1 MKLKFDKNKLKL
13 AVLSMISDVHSY
25 YIFNEDV
32 SHEIRKKFIAFLF
45 EQNVISE
52 ESENALYIFIEKNAL
67 HTKGHSF
74 SNEISFKDV
83 IKKIEVHSFRQ
94 LTDQVNKLAQN
105 MNLDIQISN
114 TMFSRLTNESVN
126 TPKKRNTLRLLAL
139 WIGYKRSHLI
149 SNWNYEILYKL
160 CDMNNIHENSNG
172 VRIAFSLHSRGDV
185 INEKMIRWFKNELI
199 NIIKDLK
206 IDYASFDGAD
216 SFQVNEFT
224 IDLPL
229 AQSSQIDECMPVD
242 YDKTV
247 RDGIA
252 IAHQMAIRWP
262 LSQHIS
268 QRKYMTIGMASGEF
282 SKLNI
287 HLKSLLH
294 TSLSEDAI
302 IRVTEF
308 TRLCIVTNEIRVNF
322 CSKPVRKSIA
332 DGEIITFWW
341 IKSLWC
347 TIYWDFIPVLLTDKM
362 LPTTKEAFIRFKKS
376 LCIPDQREENIHIAL
391 SAIHRYPQNTLL
403 IIEIAKI
410 CFFRKMFH
418 VANMIITTLFASNP
432 KHIVARSL
440 RMQIFLNLALE
451 QEHLSV
457 SKIFFQH
464 SINEGLY
471 ITKHCNIEDEEPWCE
486 FGLVYLGLAL
496 RILTIKR
503 KNEDGVEDTE
513 FINYENFINNL
524 QKANNCF
531 QQGLTF
537 SPTGF
542 GLRSS
547 FWLMHSRALIALFES
562 NKQFFSSE
570 KSIRNVENIFEQ
582 VGINHFKFIGW
593 IDENFDIEF
602 LKQRMDRSIR
612 VYNNSVLLSSFIP
625 NIKFAFATVVFDFSP
640 ILTTGQIKQ
649 VLNWLNEAKISA
661 NDLKEHKL
669 GIYSILNCLAQIQAP
684 DEFIEYITKMI
695 NWIKTTLEDDLTKE
709 DQHVIDKN
717 KLKGNKLI
725 LLYLE
730 DRVNPGILV

>member
-1 MKLKFDKNKLKL
+1 MNRNFDNNKLKL
-13 AVLSMISDVHSY
+13 AVLSMIPDSHSF
-25 YIFNEDV
+25 YIFNEDI
-32 SHEIRKKFIAFLF
+32 SNEIRKKFIAFLF

-52 ESENALYIFIEKNAL
+52 GSENELYTFIEKNAL
-67 HTKGHSF
+67 HTKGYSF

-94 LTDQVNKLAQN
+94 LADHVNKLAKD
-105 MNLDIQISN
+105 MDLDIQVSN
-114 TMFSRLTNESVN
+114 TMFSRLTNEPVN

-139 WIGYKRSHLI
+139 WIGYRRSHLI
-149 SNWNYEILYKL
+149 SNWNYETLNKL
-160 CDMNNIHENSNG
+160 CNMNTINENSNG

-185 INEKMIRWFKNELI
+185 INEKTIRWFKNELI
-199 NIIKDLK
+199 KIIKDLK

-262 LSQHIS
+262 LSQHIN

-294 TSLSEDAI
+294 ASLSEDAI

-332 DGEIITFWW
+332 DGEMITFWW

-347 TIYWDFIPVLLTDKM
+347 TIYWDFIPILLTEKM
-362 LPTTKEAFIRFKKS
+362 LPTKREAFISFKKS
-376 LCIPDQREENIHIAL
+376 LCIPDQREQNIHIAL
-391 SAIHRYPQNTLL
+391 SAIHRYPQNSLL

-432 KHIVARSL
+432 HHVVARSL

-503 KNEDGVEDTE
+503 KKEEGVEDSE
-513 FINYENFINNL
+513 YINYENFIKNL
-524 QKANNCF
+524 HKANECF

-542 GLRSS
+542 GIRSS
-547 FWLMHSRALIALFES
+547 FWLMYSNTLIALFES
-562 NKQFFSSE
+562 NKQLFTTDIP
-570 KSIRNVENIFEQ
+570 IRDVDNIFEK

-593 IDENFDIEF
+593 IDENFDMDF
-602 LKQRMDRSIR
+602 LKQRMNRSIR

-640 ILTTGQIKQ
+640 ILTVGQIKQ
-649 VLNWLNEAKISA
+649 VLDWLNESKISA

-684 DEFIEYITKMI
+684 EEFIEVVTRMI
-695 NWIKTTLEDDLTKE
+695 DWINKTLEDDLTKA
-709 DQHVIDKN
+709 DHHVIDKN
-717 KLKGNKLI
+717 KLQGNKLI

-730 DRVNPGILV
+730 DRVAPGILV

>member
-1 MKLKFDKNKLKL
+1 MKQKIDKNKLKL
-13 AVLSMISDVHSY
+13 AILSMIPDSHSY

-32 SHEIRKKFIAFLF
+32 SHETRKKFISFLYK
-45 EQNVISE
+45 QNVIRE
-52 ESENALYIFIEKNAL
+52 ESENSLFTFIEKNAL
-67 HTKGHSF
+67 HTKGHSL
-74 SNEISFKDV
+74 SKEISFKDI
-83 IKKIEVHSFRQ
+83 IKIIEVHSFRQ
-94 LTDQVNKLAQN
+94 LTDQVNKLAN
-105 MNLDIQISN
+105 DIHLSIQISN

-149 SNWNYEILYKL
+149 SNWNYEILQKL
-160 CDMNNIHENSNG
+160 CSMNNLNENSNG
-172 VRIAFSLHSRGDV
+172 VRIAFSLNSRGDV
-185 INEKMIRWFKNELI
+185 INEKTIRWFKNELI
-199 NIIKDLK
+199 SIIKDLK
-206 IDYASFDGAD
+206 INYASFDGAD

-224 IDLPL
+224 IDLSL
-229 AQSSQIDECMPVD
+229 AKSAQIDECMPVD

-262 LSQHIS
+262 LSQHIN
-268 QRKYMTIGMASGEF
+268 QRKYITIGIASGEF

-294 TSLSEDAI
+294 TSLPEDAI

-322 CSKPVRKSIA
+322 CSNPVRKSIA
-332 DGEIITFWW
+332 DGEMITFWW

-347 TIYWDFIPVLLTDKM
+347 TIYWDFIPILLTEKM
-362 LPTTKEAFIRFKKS
+362 LPTTRESFIMFKKS

-457 SKIFFQH
+457 AKIFFQH

-471 ITKHCNIEDEEPWCE
+471 ITENCNIEDEEPWCE

-503 KNEDGVEDTE
+503 KNENGVEDTD
-513 FINYENFINNL
+513 FINYENFIKNL
-524 QKANNCF
+524 KKANRCF
-531 QQGLTF
+531 QKGLTF

-547 FWLMHSRALIALFES
+547 FWLMHSNSLIALFEN
-562 NKQFFSSE
+562 NKQLFS
-570 KSIRNVENIFEQ
+570 KDIPIRDLDNIYENVG
-582 VGINHFKFIGW
+582 VNHFKFIGW
-593 IDENFDIEF
+593 IDENFDMEF

-625 NIKFAFATVVFDFSP
+625 NIKFAFATVVFDFNP
-640 ILTTGQIKQ
+640 LLTTGHIKQ
-649 VLNWLNEAKISA
+649 VLNWLNEAKIA
-661 NDLKEHKL
+661 AENLKEFKL
-669 GIYSILNCLAQIQAP
+669 GIYSILNCLAQIQAA
-684 DEFIEYITKMI
+684 DEFVVYISKMI
-695 NWIKTTLEDDLTKE
+695 NWINTTLEDDLKKE
-709 DQHVIDKN
+709 DHHVIDKT
-717 KLKGNKLI
+717 KLQGNKLI

-730 DRVNPGILV
+730 DRVTPGILV

>member
-1 MKLKFDKNKLKL
+1 MKHKFDKEKLKL
-13 AVLSMISDVHSY
+13 ALLSMIPDIHSY
-25 YIFNEDV
+25 YIFNEDIT
-32 SHEIRKKFIAFLF
+32 HESKKRFIAFLF
-45 EQNVISE
+45 EQGVVSE
-52 ESENALYIFIEKNAL
+52 ESEKGLYNFIDKNCLHIKGYSLSNAI
-67 HTKGHSF
+67 T
-74 SNEISFKDV
+74 FKDV
-83 IKKIEVHSFRQ
+83 IKKIEVYSFRQ
-94 LTDQVNKLAQN
+94 LVDQVNKLAKN
-105 MNLDIQISN
+105 MSLDIQISN
-114 TMFSRLTNESVN
+114 TMFSRLTKEPVN
-126 TPKKRNTLRLLAL
+126 TPQKRNTLRLLGL

-149 SNWNYEILYKL
+149 SNWNYEILHKL
-160 CDMNNIHENSNG
+160 CNMNTKNENNNG

-185 INEKMIRWFKNELI
+185 INEKTIRWFKNELI

-224 IDLPL
+224 VDLPL
-229 AQSSQIDECMPVD
+229 AQTSQIDKCMPVD

-262 LSQHIS
+262 LSQHIN
-268 QRKYMTIGMASGEF
+268 QRKYMTIGIASGEF

-294 TSLSEDAI
+294 ANLTEDAI

-322 CSKPVRKSIA
+322 DSKPVRKNIS
-332 DGEIITFWW
+332 DGEMITFWW

-347 TIYWDFIPVLLTDKM
+347 TIYWDFIPVLLSEKM
-362 LPTTKEAFIRFKKS
+362 LPTTRESFIRFKKS

-391 SAIHRYPQNTLL
+391 SAIHKYPQNTLL

-418 VANMIITTLFASNP
+418 VANMIITTLFASTPN
-432 KHIVARSL
+432 HVVARSL

-451 QEHLSV
+451 QEELSV

-496 RILTIKR
+496 RILTIKK
-503 KNEDGVEDTE
+503 KNEDGVEDTD
-513 FINYENFINNL
+513 FINYEHFINNL
-524 QKANNCF
+524 RKANECF
-531 QQGLTF
+531 QQGLTY

-547 FWLMHSRALIALFES
+547 FWLMHSNSLICLFEH
-562 NKQFFSSE
+562 NKKLFATDLP
-570 KSIRNVENIFEQ
+570 IRDLDKIFEK
-582 VGINHFKFIGW
+582 VSLYHFKFIGW
-593 IDENFDIEF
+593 IDENFDMEF
-602 LKQRMDRSIR
+602 LNQRIDRSIR
-612 VYNNSVLLSSFIP
+612 VYNNSVLLMSFIP
-625 NIKFAFATVVFDFSP
+625 NIKFAFATVVFDFNP
-640 ILTTGQIKQ
+640 ILTTGHIKQ
-649 VLNWLNEAKISA
+649 VLNWLNEARTSA
-661 NDLKEHKL
+661 NKLKEYKV
-669 GIYSILNCLAQIQAP
+669 GIYSILNCLAQIQDP
-684 DEFIEYITKMI
+684 EEFIDYITKMI
-695 NWIKTTLEDDLTKE
+695 NWINSILEDDLKEE
-709 DQHVIDKN
+709 DQHVIDKS
-717 KLKGNKLI
+717 KLQGNKLM

-730 DRVNPGILV
+730 DRVKPGILV